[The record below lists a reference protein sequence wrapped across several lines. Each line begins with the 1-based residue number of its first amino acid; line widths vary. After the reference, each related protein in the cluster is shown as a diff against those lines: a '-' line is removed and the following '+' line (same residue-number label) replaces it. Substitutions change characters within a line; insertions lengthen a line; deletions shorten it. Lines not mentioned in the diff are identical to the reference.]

1 MSKQTTMF
9 GAYIDKFFKGV
20 IDRVT
25 ERWNDKKN
33 EPTLMFKTMLR
44 EEYSADLTWTASTL
58 NHSIV
63 AADVVSMDSSLPLKR
78 RPTLRIAS
86 GEIAKIGIKYALK
99 EKEISD
105 INVMRAKGQT
115 SAQIAAKIL
124 NNVPRVIK
132 GIDTRIEI
140 MFEQALS
147 TGICLVESPEN
158 DGTGIRASFGYDAA
172 KVYHATTAAWSDSA
186 NATPITDLR
195 QLFDVPDNGITDMFI
210 RKDDFSDMRKC
221 AEVKELVATDRNQVI
236 VSSASLPVPPVQAT
250 LDALGSEFGATFHI
264 VDNSFRYEKPDGT
277 YATVT
282 PWAKGHVVG
291 VPSSIV
297 GRLVYGTLAE
307 DMNRVAGVNYQKS
320 GNYALISE
328 YSVNEPSLMEFTA
341 GQALAMPVIDDGD
354 SVFVLHVTGTGVID
368 TDVDSLS
375 FTAAANNVGKKV
387 TVIHADGAWTAS
399 VPASDSWCTATT
411 SGNVITVKVSANS
424 GSGATARTTTLT
436 ISDAA
441 GNTKTVAISQAA

>member
-25 ERWNDKKN
+25 ERWNGKKN
-33 EPTLMFKTMLR
+33 EPTLMFKSMLR
-44 EEYSADLTWTASTL
+44 EEYSADLTWTSSSL

-63 AADVVSMDSSLPLKR
+63 AADVVSMDSSLPLKKR
-78 RPTLRIAS
+78 GTLRIAS

-124 NNVPRVIK
+124 INVPRVIK

-140 MFEQALS
+140 MFEQGLS
-147 TGICLVESPEN
+147 TGMVLVESPEN
-158 DGTGIRASFGYDAA
+158 DGTGVRATFGYDPA
-172 KVYHATTAAWSDSA
+172 KTFHALAAAWSDST

-195 QLFDVPDNGITDMFI
+195 QMFDVEDNGITDVYI
-210 RKDDFSDMRKC
+210 RKDDFDAMRKT
-221 AEVKELVATDRNQVI
+221 AEVKELVATDRNQI
-236 VSSASLPVPPVQAT
+236 IISSATLPVPPRQAT
-250 LDALGSEFGATFHI
+250 LDALAAEFGATFHI
-264 VDNSFRYEKPDGT
+264 VNNTFRVEKPDGS
-277 YATVT
+277 YVSVT
-282 PWAKGHVVG
+282 PWAAGAVVG
-291 VPSSIV
+291 VPASVV

-307 DMNRVAGVNYQKS
+307 DMNRVPGVSYQKS

-328 YSVNEPSLMEFTA
+328 YSVNEPSLIEFTA

-354 SVFVLHVTGTGVID
+354 SVFVLHA
-368 TDVDSLS
+368 DSTYPLS
-375 FTAAANNVGKKV
+375 VNPTSLTFTAAAGNKTC
-387 TVIHADGAWTAS
+387 TVHSDNGFTISQTAS
-399 VPASDSWCTATT
+399 TSWLTVTKTAT
-411 SGNVITVKVSANS
+411 GIKATVTANS
-424 GSGATARTTTLT
+424 GSAATTRTSTITLT
-436 ISDAA
+436 DAVDSS
-441 GNTKTVAISQAA
+441 KTVTVSVSQSA

>member
-44 EEYSADLTWTASTL
+44 EEYSADLTWTSSTL

-63 AADVVSMDSSLPLKR
+63 AADVVSMDSSLPLKK
-78 RPTLRIAS
+78 RPTLRVAS

-115 SAQIAAKIL
+115 PAQIAAKIL

-147 TGICLVESPEN
+147 TGSVLVESPEN
-158 DGTGIRASFGYDAA
+158 DGTGVRASFGYDAA
-172 KVYHATTAAWSDSA
+172 KTFHATAAAWSDAS

-195 QLFDVPDNGITDMFI
+195 QMFDVEDNGITDVYM
-210 RKDDFSDMRKC
+210 RKSDFDDMRKT

-236 VSSASLPVPPVQAT
+236 ISSATLPVPPRQAT
-250 LDALGSEFGATFHI
+250 LDALAAEFGATFHI
-264 VDNSFRYEKPDGT
+264 VNNTFRCEKPDGS
-277 YATVT
+277 YVTVT
-282 PWAKGHVVG
+282 PWAAGAVVG
-291 VPSSIV
+291 VPASVV

-307 DMNRVAGVNYQKS
+307 DMNRVAGVTYQKS

-341 GQALAMPVIDDGD
+341 GQSLAMPVIDDGD
-354 SVFVLHVTGTGVID
+354 SVFVLHA
-368 TDVDSLS
+368 DSVYPLSVNPATLS
-375 FTAAANNVGKKV
+375 FTSAAGNKTC
-387 TVIHADGAWTAS
+387 TVHSDNGFTISQTAS
-399 VPASDSWCTATT
+399 TSWLTVTKTAT
-411 SGNVITVKVSANS
+411 GIKATVTANS
-424 GSGATARTTTLT
+424 GSGATTRTSTITLT
-436 ISDAA
+436 DAVDSS
-441 GNTKTVAISQAA
+441 KTVTVSVSQSA

>member
-9 GAYIDKFFKGV
+9 SAYIDKFFKGV

-63 AADVVSMDSSLPLKR
+63 AADVVSMDSSLPLKK

-105 INVMRAKGQT
+105 VNVMRAKGQT
-115 SAQIAAKIL
+115 PAQIAAKIL
-124 NNVPRVIK
+124 NNVPRCIK

-147 TGICLVESPEN
+147 TGVVLVESPEN
-158 DGTGIRASFGYDAA
+158 DGTGVRASFGYDPA
-172 KVYHATTAAWSDSA
+172 KTFHATTAAWTSTS
-186 NATPITDLR
+186 ATPVTDIR
-195 QLFDVPDNGITDMFI
+195 QMFDVEDNGITDVYV
-210 RKDDFSDMRKC
+210 RKDDFDNARKT

-236 VSSASLPVPPVQAT
+236 VSSATLPVPPRQAT
-250 LDALGSEFGATFHI
+250 LEALGNEFGATFHI
-264 VDNSFRYEKPDGT
+264 VNNVFRAEKQDGT
-277 YATVT
+277 YVTVT
-282 PWAKGHVVG
+282 PWASGAVVG

-307 DMNRVAGVNYQKS
+307 DMNRVAGVTYQKS

-354 SVFVLHVTGTGVID
+354 SVFVLHANSTGALTVNPS
-368 TDVDSLS
+368 SLTY
-375 FTAAANNVGKKV
+375 TAAAGSKTVAVHSDNGFSVSKSAGSAWLTV
-387 TVIHADGAWTAS
+387 TKTANGFRAA
-399 VPASDSWCTATT
+399 VT
-411 SGNVITVKVSANS
+411 ANS
-424 GSGATARTTTLT
+424 GSGATARTAT
-436 ISDAA
+436 ITVTDAA
-441 GNTKTVAISQAA
+441 DGSVTETVSVSQSA

>member
-9 GAYIDKFFKGV
+9 AAYIDKFFKGV
-20 IDRVT
+20 IDKVT

-63 AADVVSMDSSLPLKR
+63 AADVVSMDSSLPLKK

-86 GEIAKIGIKYALK
+86 GEITKIGIKYALK

-105 INVMRAKGQT
+105 VNVMRAKGQT
-115 SAQIAAKIL
+115 PAQIAAKIL

-147 TGICLVESPEN
+147 TGQVLVESPEN
-158 DGTGIRASFGYDAA
+158 DGTGVRASFGYDAA
-172 KVYHATTAAWSDSA
+172 KTFHAYADWSDAS
-186 NATPITDLR
+186 NATPVSDLR
-195 QLFDVPDNGITDMFI
+195 QMFDVEDNGISDVYM
-210 RKDDFSDMRKC
+210 RKDDFDNARRT
-221 AEVKELVATDRNQVI
+221 AEVRELVATDRNQVI
-236 VSSASLPVPPVQAT
+236 VNVANLPVPPRQAT
-250 LDALGSEFGATFHI
+250 LEALANEFGATFHI
-264 VDNSFRYEKPDGT
+264 VNNTFRAEKPDGS
-277 YATVT
+277 YITVQ
-282 PWAKGHVVG
+282 PWASGSVVG
-291 VPSSIV
+291 VPSNIV

-307 DMNRVAGVNYQKS
+307 DMNRVAGVTYQKS

-354 SVFVLHVTGTGVID
+354 SIFVLHTNGVSSL
-368 TDVDSLS
+368 DVAPTTLS
-375 FTAAANNVGKKV
+375 FTAAAGNKSVSV
-387 TVIHADGAWTAS
+387 HADNGFTFTK
-399 VPASDSWCTATT
+399 SDSTPWLTVTKNASGLRVAVTANNGSAAAERTAT
-411 SGNVITVKVSANS
+411 ITIADAENPSDTKSVS
-424 GSGATARTTTLT
+424 
-436 ISDAA
+436 
-441 GNTKTVAISQAA
+441 VSQSA

>member
-9 GAYIDKFFKGV
+9 AAYIDKFFKGV
-20 IDRVT
+20 IDKVT

-63 AADVVSMDSSLPLKR
+63 AADVVSMDSSLPLKK

-86 GEIAKIGIKYALK
+86 GEIAKLGIKYALK

-147 TGICLVESPEN
+147 NGFVLVESPEN
-158 DGTGIRASFGYDAA
+158 DGTGVRASFGYDQN
-172 KVYHATTAAWSDSA
+172 KVFHATSYAWSNTS
-186 NATPITDLR
+186 ATPITDLR
-195 QLFDVPDNGITDMFI
+195 QMFDVEDNGISDVYL
-210 RKDDFSDMRKC
+210 RKSDFDYMRKT

-236 VSSASLPVPPVQAT
+236 ISDATLPVPPRQAT
-250 LDALGSEFGATFHI
+250 LDALAAEFGAAFHI
-264 VDNSFRYEKPDGT
+264 VNNTFRVEKPDGSFV
-277 YATVT
+277 TVT
-282 PWAKGHVVG
+282 PWAEGHVVG
-291 VPSSIV
+291 VPSNIV

-354 SVFVLHVTGTGVID
+354 SIFVLHTNSTGSLT
-368 TDVDSLS
+368 VDPASLT
-375 FTAAANNVGKKV
+375 FTAAAGNKSVAV
-387 TVIHADGAWTAS
+387 HSDADYTVSKSDGATWLT
-399 VPASDSWCTATT
+399 VTKTK
-411 SGNVITVKVSANS
+411 SGLRAAVTANS
-424 GSGATARTTTLT
+424 GSGATTRTAT
-436 ISDAA
+436 IYVSD
-441 GNTKTVAISQAA
+441 GTETKNISVSQSA